1 MNKINT
7 KKVKTMKFLKTI
19 VCTMAIITMAT
30 FTSSAQSKV
39 DGKTEKFILLFRGGD
54 THPQTANDSKEAK
67 EYLQSWINWMQGLG
81 QKGILVG
88 GENLQRTGK
97 QVNGKSKVVTDG
109 PFTVAKE
116 MVNGY
121 LIVSAKDINEAV
133 EIAKGC
139 PIFQEN
145 GKVEVRP
152 LQKLEN

>member
-1 MNKINT
+1 M
-7 KKVKTMKFLKTI
+7 KTMKNLKT
-19 VCTMAIITMAT
+19 VVFTVAIMTMAT
-30 FTSSAQSKV
+30 ISSYAQTKADV
-39 DGKTEKFILLFRGGD
+39 KTEKFMFVFRGGD

-67 EYLQSWINWMQGLG
+67 EYIQSWITWMQYLG

-88 GENLQRTGK
+88 AENLQRTGK

-109 PFTVAKE
+109 PFILAKE

-121 LIVSAKDINEAV
+121 IIVNAKDINEAI

-152 LQKLEN
+152 IQKL